1 MLYLSSGRRKQRVFQ
16 LSPQTGQWTLQ
27 VNSLRVQ
34 LLRKDPNELIRKERR
49 RAFVHLP
56 CTTES
61 FPTLASP
68 GCRSPW
74 ELVPRWEF
82 LPRCHTMEIPRSLPG
97 RTWLIRPTPYETS
110 SLLRAALVCARVDGR
125 EAKGASVFSG
135 FPEFATSSRMQDPDS
150 STPLEKRNRRLPEE
164 GYCTHALS

>member
-1 MLYLSSGRRKQRVFQ
+1 MRKA
-16 LSPQTGQWTLQ
+16 
-27 VNSLRVQ
+27 
-34 LLRKDPNELIRKERR
+34 RR
-49 RAFVHLP
+49 RAFVHPP

-82 LPRCHTMEIPRSLPG
+82 PPRCHTMEIPRSLRG

-110 SLLRAALVCARVDGR
+110 SFLRAALVCARVDGR
-125 EAKGASVFSG
+125 GAKGASVFSG
-135 FPEFATSSRMQDPDS
+135 FPEFATSFRMQDPDS
-150 STPLEKRNRRLPEE
+150 SMPLENEIAASQKKDIARTLSLRCNLKSHRGTSSCCLAAAHKIQ
-164 GYCTHALS
+164 THASKSG